1 MEVGDEL
8 ITPGED
14 DFLQES
20 NRRIITNEIFQDY
33 DYEPIGPVYEQAS
46 FWVLFT
52 VMILVIGIVIR
63 SVYHT
68 VKPNRLVEL
77 LRRMSTGPLSETKQ
91 GPEGNIEPVL
101 HYYSL
106 DTGHQL
112 RDSEQLQPGQLR
124 DHTQRARRWLRSKIP
139 DNKVRRLGLEDKARL
154 GGPGGGAEAELAHE
168 QMLDARRLLTRQLAR
183 LEKSGG
189 AALEAARA
197 QNLNRPTLPP
207 PDPGEAILETVTTA
221 SEVASPAS
229 ASSARPAAMC
239 AAGSVPVPGW
249 GPLVPSY
256 QPSLVVSSVWSSGLS
271 MQRLYRYTTMQGV
284 IYPPGYVP

>member
-8 ITPGED
+8 LTPSEE
-14 DFLQES
+14 DFLQDS

-106 DTGHQL
+106 DTGPQL

-197 QNLNRPTLPP
+197 HNLNSPTLPP
-207 PDPGEAILETVTTA
+207 PDPGEAILETVSTA
-221 SEVASPAS
+221 SEVTSPAS
-229 ASSARPAAMC
+229 ASSARPTALC
-239 AAGSVPVPGW
+239 PAGSVPVSGW

-256 QPSLVVSSVWSSGLS
+256 QPSLVVSGVWSSGLS

>member
-1 MEVGDEL
+1 MEVGNEL
-8 ITPGED
+8 LTPGEE

-106 DTGHQL
+106 DTGPQL

-189 AALEAARA
+189 AALDAARA
-197 QNLNRPTLPP
+197 HNLNRPTLPP
-207 PDPGEAILETVTTA
+207 PDPGEAILETVSTA
-221 SEVASPAS
+221 SEVTSPAS
-229 ASSARPAAMC
+229 ASSARPAALC
-239 AAGSVPVPGW
+239 PAGSIPVPGW

-256 QPSLVVSSVWSSGLS
+256 QPSLVVSGVWSSGLS